1 MYSEFNGA
9 QKQGWMTLQNRLEF
23 TKLFLR
29 KEDT

>member
-23 TKLFLR
+23 MKLLLG
-29 KEDT
+29 KNDA